1 MEKAREFAIAFLM
14 GLGWDRTG
22 AEAIVDTAIEDGAF
36 ERMDVLELKRLSDDY
51 MDR

>member
-1 MEKAREFAIAFLM
+1 MTREFAINFLM

-22 AEAIVDTAIEDGAF
+22 AEAIVDTTIEDGTF
-36 ERMDVLELKRLSDDY
+36 EHMDTLELERLSDDY